1 MQTRLPRRLLP
12 ALALAVVACGE
23 GGGLPPV
30 RMEGGVGMDPT
41 AQAINRARDA
51 FADPSRLRARPAS
64 AARAVADV
72 EFLAVDLQRLRFVGA
87 DPLVGPSMLAARS
100 ELRGVLDIDPQAPPQ
115 PVIDSLLGAAAA
127 IDAGGDP
134 IPALTRPFFRAGA
147 SATLARLNALPPV
160 PRTVDATARAMGM
173 TERRGPV
180 SDR

>member
-1 MQTRLPRRLLP
+1 MDMRHPRRLLP
-12 ALALAVVACGE
+12 ALAIAFAACAE
-23 GGGLPPV
+23 GGGLPPI
-30 RMEGGVGMDPT
+30 RMEGGIGVDQS

-51 FADPSRLRARPAS
+51 FATPARLRGRPAA

-115 PVIDSLLGAAAA
+115 PVIDALLAAAAA
-127 IDAGGDP
+127 IDGGGDP

-147 SATLARLNALPPV
+147 SATLVRLNAMPPV
-160 PRTVDATARAMGM
+160 PRTTEATARALGM
-173 TERRGPV
+173 IEQRGPV
-180 SDR
+180 TDR